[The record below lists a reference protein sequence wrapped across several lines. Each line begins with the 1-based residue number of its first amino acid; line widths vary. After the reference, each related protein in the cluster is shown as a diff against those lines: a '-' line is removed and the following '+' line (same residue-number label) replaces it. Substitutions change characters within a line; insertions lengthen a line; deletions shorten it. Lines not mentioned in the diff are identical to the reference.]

1 MKSKTKVGWMIILL
15 GLILSLDMYSQGN
28 LMDTL
33 RLNEVVVAATKTSHS
48 IYSVPASISIVT
60 KNTIENSPV
69 IFADEA
75 LRGIAGIYVK
85 RSKLAD
91 RTSTVNLRGF
101 SGDYRTLV
109 LLDGIPLNDGY
120 NQSVNWGGIPT
131 DAVVKVEVVKG
142 SFSSLYGGNAMGGV
156 INILTEVPK
165 EETFTLKSSYGTYNT
180 FITSASYSNSFL
192 KSKKLSVFL
201 NVTQKSSDGY
211 ASNFYQATA
220 KAGTGTYPVT
230 GWQKTTN
237 NKGTEYFLLGHLG
250 DNWMKQTQLVAKIS
264 YDFKPG
270 TVLDFSIS
278 SAFDKY
284 GYRNPQS
291 FLKDA
296 SNLPFNNGSVTIDDG
311 GILKTLS
318 VRSHSFQNGPGNAY
332 TNAYKLHY
340 KTNIKNIQINSY
352 LGFLNDMNEYISCTT
367 GATEDGGPGSIN
379 TTKPKQ
385 TYIASL
391 QADIP
396 LRNHVLTLGADYK
409 MYNAIG
415 EEWYLSDWVNADS
428 KTTMKSSMAGK
439 QKIYAPFVQA
449 EINILNGLKSYLGL
463 RYDYWNNTDGRSSY
477 GTSDTTYM
485 NTSSS
490 HLSPKAGLVYTP
502 EMNWNIFKIKNIR
515 VSAGESFRTPNL
527 YNLYKTWSYV
537 TTTYLSNPDLK
548 PETSFSWEV
557 GLTTAL
563 FNEKTIIIFDY
574 YQSYIKDMMYNSEIS
589 TGVKKYMNAG
599 KGEIK
604 GFEAEIKQ
612 SISSFMD
619 LNFNITKQKTKNTE
633 NSADPVSV
641 GKSFTNVPNLLYNI
655 GLNFYKGPVNLM
667 LSYNFTDKIYT
678 SSDNSD
684 IVQGVYGGYDEQKLL
699 DGKISYKFNK
709 YINLSLAVNNILD
722 REYYLYYKAPGRNYS
737 VGLTAK
743 F

>member
-1 MKSKTKVGWMIILL
+1 MKNKTKIGWMIILL
-15 GLILSLDMYSQGN
+15 GLIPSLNMYSQGN

-352 LGFLNDMNEYISCTT
+352 LGFLNDMKEYISCTT

-463 RYDYWNNTDGRSSY
+463 RCDYWNNTDGRSSY

-563 FNEKTIIIFDY
+563 FNEKTIISFDY